1 MHFNSSQTVGTAIFK
16 MSHKIISENES
27 NLSSMGDS
35 ESLTC
40 HQMLLL
46 LLRWTATASKSQ
58 VTSESDATGSVPGRD
73 VKCIQRSIDVRLG
86 DSKLLLVQNKK
97 VDYSAHVMPLIEN
110 FYDRFYVLDDKHNR
124 LYGD

>member
-1 MHFNSSQTVGTAIFK
+1 M
-16 MSHKIISENES
+16 
-27 NLSSMGDS
+27 
-35 ESLTC
+35 
-40 HQMLLL
+40 
-46 LLRWTATASKSQ
+46 
-58 VTSESDATGSVPGRD
+58 
-73 VKCIQRSIDVRLG
+73 RLG